1 MAEARKLLPRDAQ
14 PPSPAPEGSDA
25 FVVQRFTSPSLLAAL
40 GPEVFQA
47 TQSPPGQVL
56 VVYARDP
63 AQNGR
68 ITRIVVGV
76 GNDPAEMLDRSR

>member
-1 MAEARKLLPRDAQ
+1 L
-14 PPSPAPEGSDA
+14 
-25 FVVQRFTSPSLLAAL
+25 
-40 GPEVFQA
+40 VFQA

-63 AQNGR
+63 TQNGR

-76 GNDPAEMLDRSR
+76 GNDPAEMLDRAR